1 MKTQTT
7 IYQLNYDHYNL
18 NNGTQFAILN
28 EDNEYINIVDGRVM
42 SQRKHSNIDDR
53 GLISATPFIFDGN
66 IFQVLNLFKRYRSAM
81 QEYNSFVYNI
91 NKDFNLIVE
100 KVPTLDN
107 RWSKTNPKRLEIE
120 QLRLKNKQLFDNK
133 TSMIEDILKEINNQF
148 VFPEGFAKR
157 EL

>member
-7 IYQLNYDHYNL
+7 IYQLDYDHYEY
-18 NNGTQFAILN
+18 NNGTYFAILN
-28 EDNEYINIVDGRVM
+28 EDNEFINVTDGRVM
-42 SQRKHSNIDDR
+42 SQRKHSAIDDR

-66 IFQVLNLFKRYRSAM
+66 IFQVLNFFKQYKEAIKG
-81 QEYNSFVYNI
+81 YNHYVNNI
-91 NKDFNLIVE
+91 NKNFGSIIE

-120 QLRLKNKQLFDNK
+120 QLILKNKQLFENK
-133 TSMIEDILKEINNQF
+133 TSLMEDILKEINNQF